1 MAEMDSIS
9 KAQVIIDRAQ
19 LPKLL
24 ELIAGKGYKL
34 LGPTVRD
41 NAIVYDEI
49 SGESDLPIGWVDQQS
64 GGSYK
69 LEKTDSKRIF
79 GFTIGQQSWKSFF
92 YPPTLKYWTAS
103 KENGEIEIADTEPRP
118 IKQAL
123 IGVRACELAALA
135 IHDKVLMGDQYK
147 DPHYASLRENS
158 FIVALNCTKACGTCF
173 CDSMKT
179 GPRAQQGYDLALT
192 EVVDGNQHYFIV
204 DVASMKGTQ
213 IIQSLKTQA
222 ATSEHE
228 TIIEK
233 MMEQTKSQ
241 MKIHLDT
248 TNLKEIIWRNF
259 ENPQWDAVDKRC
271 LACSNCTMVCPTCFC
286 VSVEEQTDL
295 TGTKAE
301 RIRRWDS
308 CFRLDFSYIFGGSIR
323 PSTKSRYRQWLTH
336 KLSSW
341 VDQFGTY
348 GCVGCGRCITW
359 CPVGINIAEEATAI
373 RASDVKSNKPL
384 SVKG

>member
-1 MAEMDSIS
+1 MDSIS
-9 KAQVIIDRAQ
+9 KAQVIIDRMQ

-24 ELIAGKGYKL
+24 ELITAKGYKL

-41 NAIVYDEI
+41 GAIVYDEI
-49 SGESDLPIGWVDQQS
+49 GGDGDLPIGWTDQQS

-69 LEKTDSKRIF
+69 LEKTEDRRIF

-92 YPPTLKYWTAS
+92 YPPSLKYWTAS
-103 KENGEIEIADTEPRP
+103 RENGEIEVTDAKPLLA
-118 IKQAL
+118 KQAL

-147 DPHYASLRENS
+147 DPHYAALRENS
-158 FIVALNCTKACGTCF
+158 FIVAVNCAKACSTCF

-179 GPRAQQGYDLALT
+179 GPRAQSGYDLALT
-192 EVVDGNQHYFIV
+192 EIVEGDKHYFVVDVG
-204 DVASMKGTQ
+204 SMKGTQ
-213 IIQSLKTQA
+213 VIQNLNTQA
-222 ATSEHE
+222 ATAEHE
-228 TIIEK
+228 NKIEK
-233 MMEQTKSQ
+233 MMADTKAQ

-259 ENPQWDAVDKRC
+259 ESSQWDAVDKRC

-286 VSVEEQTDL
+286 VSVEENTDL

-341 VDQFGTY
+341 VDQFGTF

-359 CPVGINIAEEATAI
+359 CPVGINIAEEAMAI
-373 RASDVKSNKPL
+373 RESDLKSNKPI

>member
-1 MAEMDSIS
+1 MAEMNSFS
-9 KAQVIIDRAQ
+9 KAQVIIDRRQ

-24 ELIAGKGYKL
+24 GQITGKGYKL
-34 LGPTVRD
+34 LGPIVRD
-41 NAIVYDEI
+41 GAIVYDEF
-49 SGESDLPIGWVDQQS
+49 SADSDLPTGWSDTQS
-64 GGSYK
+64 GGSYR
-69 LEKTDSKRIF
+69 LEKTDSKRVF

-92 YPPTLKYWTAS
+92 YSPTLKYWTAK
-103 KENGEIEIADTEPRP
+103 KENGEIEIEVVNSDSP
-118 IKQAL
+118 KQAL
-123 IGVRACELAALA
+123 IGVRGCELAALA
-135 IHDKVLMGDQYK
+135 IHDKVLMEDQYK
-147 DPHYASLRENS
+147 DPHYAALRENS
-158 FIVALNCTKACGTCF
+158 LIVAVNCAKACGTCF
-173 CDSMKT
+173 CDSMNT
-179 GPRAQQGYDLALT
+179 GPKVQTGYDLALT
-192 EVVDGNQHYFIV
+192 EVIDGGQHYFIV
-204 DVASMKGTQ
+204 DVGSMKGTQ
-213 IIQSLKTQA
+213 IIQGMETQA

-228 TIIEK
+228 TIIDK

-241 MKIHLDT
+241 MKVHLDT

-259 ENPQWDAVDKRC
+259 DNQQWDAVDKRC

-286 VSVEEQTDL
+286 ISVEENTDL

-301 RIRRWDS
+301 RIRHWDS

-341 VDQFGTY
+341 VDQFGTF

-373 RASDVKSNKPL
+373 RESDQKSNKPIT
-384 SVKG
+384 VKG

>member
-9 KAQVIIDRAQ
+9 KTRVVINRAQ
-19 LPKLL
+19 LPELL
-24 ELIAGKGYKL
+24 KLIARKGYKL

-41 NAIVYDEI
+41 GAIVYDEI
-49 SGESDLPIGWVDQQS
+49 GADSDLPIGWTDRQS

-79 GFTIGQQSWKSFF
+79 GFTLGQQSWKSFF
-92 YPPTLKYWTAS
+92 YPPTLTYWSAS
-103 KENGEIEIADTEPRP
+103 KDKGEIEITENTPSP
-118 IKQAL
+118 VKQAL
-123 IGVRACELAALA
+123 IGVRACELAALT
-135 IHDKVLMGDQYK
+135 IHDKVLMSDQFK
-147 DPHYASLRENS
+147 DPHYAILRENS
-158 FIVALNCTKACGTCF
+158 FIVAVNCAKACDTCF

-179 GPRAQQGYDLALT
+179 GPQAQQGYDLALT
-192 EVVDGNQHYFIV
+192 EVVDTNQHYFIV

-213 IIQSLKTQA
+213 IIQGLNTQA

-228 TIIEK
+228 TIIDQ
-233 MMEQTKSQ
+233 MMEHTKSQ

-286 VSVEEQTDL
+286 VSVEENTDL

-341 VDQFGTY
+341 VDQFGTF

-373 RASDVKSNKPL
+373 RESDLKSNKPI

>member
-1 MAEMDSIS
+1 MTEANSTT
-9 KAQVIIDRAQ
+9 KAQVLIERQQ
-19 LPKLL
+19 LPELL
-24 ELIAGKGYKL
+24 ELVSKKGYKL
-34 LGPTVRD
+34 LGPMVRD
-41 NAIVYDEI
+41 GAIVYDEI
-49 SGESDLPIGWVDQQS
+49 AGDKDLPIGWTDTQS
-64 GGSYK
+64 GGSYCLK
-69 LEKTDSKRIF
+69 KTDSPRVF
-79 GFTIGQQSWKSFF
+79 GFTLGQQSWKSFF
-92 YPPTLKYWTAS
+92 YPPTLKYWTAK
-103 KENGEIEIADTEPRP
+103 KENGEVEIETGDSTTPR
-118 IKQAL
+118 QAL

-147 DPHYASLRENS
+147 DPHYAALRENS
-158 FIVALNCTKACGTCF
+158 FIVALNCSKACGTCF

-179 GPRAQQGYDLALT
+179 GPRVQSGYDLALT
-192 EVVDGNQHYFIV
+192 EVVEDGKHYFII
-204 DVASMKGTQ
+204 DIGSMKGTQ
-213 IIQSLKTQA
+213 AIHGLA
-222 ATSEHE
+222 AKPASIEHE
-228 TIIEK
+228 AIIDK
-233 MMEQTKSQ
+233 MMKTTKSQ
-241 MKIHLDT
+241 MKINLDT
-248 TNLKEIIWRNF
+248 NNLKEILWRNF

-271 LACSNCTMVCPTCFC
+271 LSCSNCTMVCPTCFC
-286 VSVEEQTDL
+286 ISVEENTDL

-341 VDQFGTY
+341 VDQFGTF

-373 RASDVKSNKPL
+373 RKSEHDKQT

>member
-1 MAEMDSIS
+1 MTEANSTT
-9 KAQVIIDRAQ
+9 KAQVIIERQQ
-19 LPKLL
+19 LPELL
-24 ELIAGKGYKL
+24 ELISKKGYKL
-34 LGPTVRD
+34 LGPMVRD
-41 NAIVYDEI
+41 GAIVYDEI
-49 SGESDLPIGWVDQQS
+49 AGDMDLPIGWTDTQM
-64 GGSYK
+64 GGSYSLK
-69 LEKTDSKRIF
+69 KTDSPRVF
-79 GFTIGQQSWKSFF
+79 GFTLGQQSWKSFF
-92 YPPTLKYWTAS
+92 YPPTLKYWTTKRA
-103 KENGEIEIADTEPRP
+103 NGEVEIESDNSTTP
-118 IKQAL
+118 KQAL

-147 DPHYASLRENS
+147 DPQYAALRENS
-158 FIVALNCTKACGTCF
+158 FIVALNCSKACGTCF

-179 GPRAQQGYDLALT
+179 GPRVQSGYDLALT
-192 EVVDGNQHYFIV
+192 EVVEDGKHYFII
-204 DVASMKGTQ
+204 DIGSMKGTQ
-213 IIQSLKTQA
+213 AIHGLAAKQS
-222 ATSEHE
+222 SGEHE
-228 TIIEK
+228 AIIDK
-233 MMEQTKSQ
+233 MMSATISQ
-241 MKIHLDT
+241 MKVHLDT
-248 TNLKEIIWRNF
+248 NNLKEIIWRNF

-271 LACSNCTMVCPTCFC
+271 LSCSNCTMVCPTCFC
-286 VSVEEQTDL
+286 ISVEENTDL

-341 VDQFGTY
+341 VDQFGTF

-373 RASDVKSNKPL
+373 RKSEQDKQI